1 MNQRSRVVVC
11 SAAVALVVS
20 CTGRATESL
29 RTLTQSVSPPFAV
42 AGGVIAFSSD
52 LGGNIDVWSIRTD
65 GKDLRRL
72 TDSSGADQSSSWSPD
87 GRRIAF
93 RSDRDGNDEVY
104 VMNADGS
111 HQHNLT
117 RNPHADYSPTWSP
130 DGQWIAFAS
139 DRNAGSPGYAND
151 VWLVRPDGTG
161 AHQIT
166 HQVGIDEYP
175 VWSPDSTQ
183 IAFNCSGGQILPQ
196 GVADF
201 EVCVVEANGGPVR
214 QLTDGAGCSSV
225 GGWAPDGTILFTSS
239 REDRPNSVSCSG
251 DLFGTSQ
258 DAAAVRELTSGPAL
272 DTDPTWSPDW
282 TVILFASDRG
292 NEDGS
297 TDLWVIRA
305 DGSGVS
311 RLWGRPGEEQ
321 EPTWLR
327 EPGRSS
333 LKAGLASASL
343 RMSGRDVGTHP
354 TRT

>member
-1 MNQRSRVVVC
+1 M
-11 SAAVALVVS
+11 
-20 CTGRATESL
+20 
-29 RTLTQSVSPPFAV
+29 
-42 AGGVIAFSSD
+42 
-52 LGGNIDVWSIRTD
+52 
-65 GKDLRRL
+65 
-72 TDSSGADQSSSWSPD
+72 
-87 GRRIAF
+87 
-93 RSDRDGNDEVY
+93 
-104 VMNADGS
+104 
-111 HQHNLT
+111 
-117 RNPHADYSPTWSP
+117 
-130 DGQWIAFAS
+130 
-139 DRNAGSPGYAND
+139 
-151 VWLVRPDGTG
+151 
-161 AHQIT
+161 
-166 HQVGIDEYP
+166 
-175 VWSPDSTQ
+175 
-183 IAFNCSGGQILPQ
+183 
-196 GVADF
+196 
-201 EVCVVEANGGPVR
+201 
-214 QLTDGAGCSSV
+214 
-225 GGWAPDGTILFTSS
+225 FTSS